1 MLGRLVYKTDDLGT
15 TYIEWDKIASVS
27 ASGEFEVE
35 LESGEVLFGK
45 IGPGPAAAEM
55 TITLEPGD
63 VVHPLAEIVRI
74 TSIKRTFWG
83 RVDGKLDLGA
93 SFNHASEIAQFTLHT
108 EALIKRPNFWTGYD
122 LDSIFTQQK
131 QAEDTALHRFA
142 LNYYYV
148 FASRWL
154 SISRIIFEQNRELG
168 FDLRASVN
176 LGAGRFV
183 VQTNRTVLML
193 GLGVQVNR
201 ERPNEGDSTTNLA
214 GLIVLRYWSFFFDY
228 PNTDVDARLAVLP
241 DLSSSGSAAHRGGP
255 HAAASCSRTSISAS
269 RRSTASTARRRPST
283 PRRTISAPR
292 FPWVGSSEAWVSP
305 AEVPRRASRSPAP
318 IDRKANRRRHL
329 SGKLRYCGWCF
340 GARKQHGAVQSRHGS
355 AVARGKCCL
364 PRSRGCVPES
374 VSLVPEARLLSHHLR
389 GGEAGAGFHPAPRR
403 PRRISARRS
412 GP

>member
-1 MLGRLVYKTDDLGT
+1 MLLNGDRIGEVKELMLGRLVYKTDDLGT

-241 DLSSSGSAAHRGGP
+241 DLSSSGRLRIEADLTLPRAAQGLLSQHHGAQQLRQRAADRRRQEERSPRHAFPGLEVLRRGCRPLRYLGGP
-255 HAAASCSRTSISAS
+255 RDRQHRLTGKPIG
-269 RRSTASTARRRPST
+269 
-283 PRRTISAPR
+283 
-292 FPWVGSSEAWVSP
+292 VGT
-305 AEVPRRASRSPAP
+305 
-318 IDRKANRRRHL
+318 
-329 SGKLRYCGWCF
+329 
-340 GARKQHGAVQSRHGS
+340 
-355 AVARGKCCL
+355 
-364 PRSRGCVPES
+364 
-374 VSLVPEARLLSHHLR
+374 
-389 GGEAGAGFHPAPRR
+389 
-403 PRRISARRS
+403 
-412 GP
+412 

>member
-1 MLGRLVYKTDDLGT
+1 MRLRGLHIFAFINVGLALGPPCAYAAKTDVVVLLNGDRITGEVKELMLGRLVYKTDDLGT
-15 TYIEWDKIASVS
+15 TYIEWDKIASVR

-55 TITLEPGD
+55 TITLEAGD
-63 VVHPLAEIVRI
+63 VVHPLAEILRI

-93 SFNHASEIAQFTLHT
+93 SFNQASEIAQFTLHT
-108 EALIKRPNFWTGYD
+108 EALIKRPNFWMGYD

-131 QAEDTALHRFA
+131 QAEDTALHRFG
-142 LNYYYV
+142 LNYYYL

-193 GLGVQVNR
+193 GLGAQVNR

-228 PNTDVDARLAVLP
+228 PHTDVDARLAVLP
-241 DLSSSGSAAHRGGP
+241 DLSSSGRLRIEADLTLR
-255 HAAASCSRTSISAS
+255 RELLKDFYLSI
-269 RRSTASTARRRPST
+269 TALNS
-283 PRRTISAPR
+283 
-292 FPWVGSSEAWVSP
+292 FDSEPPTVDANKNDL
-305 AEVPRRASRSPAP
+305 RAT
-318 IDRKANRRRHL
+318 L
-329 SGKLRYCGWCF
+329 SLGWKF
-340 GARKQHGAVQSRHGS
+340 
-355 AVARGKCCL
+355 
-364 PRSRGCVPES
+364 
-374 VSLVPEARLLSHHLR
+374 
-389 GGEAGAGFHPAPRR
+389 
-403 PRRISARRS
+403 
-412 GP
+412 